1 MQRSRSISPGILG
14 GGGGG
19 GGGYSHFLVRAV
31 KTKSGE
37 KKITTKTG
45 YTCAGHRGCSHWLP
59 LRRKVEMDLLSCWFM
74 PCGFLGPPPPVV
86 AHPQLFIVTR
96 GTLTW
101 GQDRIQSLP
110 FVGFVVVLFR
120 PWSHCS
126 SVVKI
131 LFIASCP
138 LISPS
143 LFL

>member
-1 MQRSRSISPGILG
+1 
-14 GGGGG
+14 
-19 GGGYSHFLVRAV
+19 
-31 KTKSGE
+31 
-37 KKITTKTG
+37 
-45 YTCAGHRGCSHWLP
+45 
-59 LRRKVEMDLLSCWFM
+59 MDLLSCWFM

-110 FVGFVVVLFR
+110 LVIVHLLVWFGFVVVLFR
-120 PWSHCS
+120 PWFHCS